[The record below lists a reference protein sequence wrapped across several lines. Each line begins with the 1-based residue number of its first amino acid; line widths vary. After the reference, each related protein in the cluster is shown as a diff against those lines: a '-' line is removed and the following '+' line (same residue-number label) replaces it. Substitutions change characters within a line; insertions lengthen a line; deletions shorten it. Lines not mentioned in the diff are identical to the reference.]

1 MLKSTFY
8 IRWHYCKCKAGQIC
22 VKLRLLYIFTITH
35 IETRVYQ
42 LLVSVKNTV
51 IISATWKKQ
60 VDYIMND
67 LEIFIKQIKTTPE
80 KTEFKDVIEIIDKYY
95 RYTPTRF
102 VNGTDSENI
111 INNAGENEG
120 SCKIFSFAQLHQL
133 DEAQTLNC
141 FGKYYREEVLK
152 KPEGTDHANIRTFI
166 KYGWQQICFENIALE
181 PNK

>member
-1 MLKSTFY
+1 MYSQLSISKT
-8 IRWHYCKCKAGQIC
+8 W
-22 VKLRLLYIFTITH
+22 
-35 IETRVYQ
+35 VYQ
-42 LLVSVKNTV
+42 LLVSGEDTG

-60 VDYIMND
+60 VDCIMND

-102 VNGTDSENI
+102 INGTGNENI
-111 INNAGENEG
+111 INTAGENEG
-120 SCKIFSFAQLHQL
+120 SCKIFSFAKLHQL

-141 FGKYYREEVLK
+141 FGKYYREDVLK

-166 KYGWQQICFENIALE
+166 KYGWQQIRFDNTALE